1 MRMNRKFLAFI
12 VLLGSLL
19 AGTTHLFAQVAV
31 GEFRTH
37 LSYFGVHSVTAS
49 PDYVYAAS
57 KNGIIFY
64 DRATQT
70 VDTWT
75 KVEGLSETGIS
86 RVFYDDASRYLV
98 VVYDNANLDFIRD
111 GKLTNLPDIYNKT
124 MTGEKRINYILSYN
138 NLLYLGCSF
147 GIVIVDPATMLIQ
160 DTWYMQSG
168 SVSQSVNSMQVFNDQ
183 FFILTNSG
191 VYFTGVASHS
201 QADFSTW
208 QRVEELPV
216 GNYQHSCL
224 FADRLYVSC
233 HLENDNDSLLMF
245 DGSAW
250 LPSQIELNPIR
261 GLDVSG
267 DRLLVASWSFGQTY
281 DATEQMIDYFGFEGK
296 YQWQNVRDACLDGNL
311 IWFADANNGLMQ
323 MSQDWSVVKLHE
335 LNGPYSASAYRMDY
349 FDGKLAVVPGGV
361 TSSWGKAYTEP
372 NLSFFAQ
379 EQWTN
384 IFQMYNPSLAGLY
397 DLSAVAINPR
407 NSNEIYAGLFS
418 GGLVKYRDYA
428 VEQVFNRSNSI
439 LFSYDSSEAYIAG
452 LCFDGYGNLWISS
465 SYSSRPLSVLKT
477 DGTWKSFPLSAYV
490 SGYSTEVSDVMVD
503 TRGWKW
509 VTLPRAN
516 TIVVLDDNRTID
528 NVQDDRTMSVN
539 MNAAA
544 NISTSSI
551 NCVVEDKKGEI
562 WIGCNLGIKVIYNPS
577 QIFSGNVYPQNILI
591 EQINYVQNL
600 FEFEE
605 VTAIAV
611 DDANRKWVGTAKSGV
626 FLISANGDQQLLH
639 FTTDNSPLL
648 SNRINHITIQRQTG
662 EVFFATAS
670 GIVSYRGTA
679 TEGAEDYS
687 EVTVFPN
694 PVRESYNGVITVSG
708 LKEKSFCKVADS
720 AGNLVWQD
728 YANGGTFTW
737 NGRDFYG
744 NRPATGVYFVFASDS
759 DGKKKTVAKIL
770 FIH

>member
-1 MRMNRKFLAFI
+1 MG
-12 VLLGSLL
+12 LLVWPPRLS
-19 AGTTHLFAQVAV
+19 AQIAV

-37 LSYFGVHSVTAS
+37 LSYYGVHSVTAS

-57 KNGIIFY
+57 DNGIIFY

-70 VDTWT
+70 TDTWT
-75 KVEGLSETGIS
+75 KVEGLTETGIRS
-86 RVFYDDASRYLV
+86 VFYDEDSRYLI
-98 VVYDNANLDFIRD
+98 VVYNNANLDFIRD

-124 MTGEKRINYILSYN
+124 MTGEKSINYILSYN
-138 NLLYLGCSF
+138 HLLYLGCSF
-147 GIVIVDPATMLIQ
+147 GIVIVDPATLLIQ
-160 DTWYMQSG
+160 DTWYTQAG
-168 SVSQSVNSMQVFNDQ
+168 AVSWSVNSIQVFNNQ
-183 FFILTNSG
+183 FFILTDNG
-191 VYFTGVASHS
+191 IYFTSLSSHS

-208 QRVEELPV
+208 QRVDEVPD
-216 GNYQHSCL
+216 GIYQHSCV
-224 FADRLYVSC
+224 FADRLYVTC
-233 HLENDNDSLLMF
+233 HRGNDADSLFMF

-250 LPSQIELNPIR
+250 LPSQIDLTPIR
-261 GLDVSG
+261 ALDVSG
-267 DRLLVASWSFGQTY
+267 NQLLVASWSFCQIY
-281 DATEQMIDYFGFEGK
+281 DTTEQMLGYFGFEGA
-296 YQWQNVRDACLDGNL
+296 YNWQNVQDACLDGNI

-323 MSQDWSVVKLHE
+323 MSQDWSVVELHV
-335 LNGPYSASAYRMDY
+335 LNGPYAASAFRMDY
-349 FDGKLAVVPGGV
+349 CNGKLAMVPGGI
-361 TSSWGKAYTEP
+361 TASWGKSYTDP
-372 NLSFFAQ
+372 NLSFFAD
-379 EQWTN
+379 EKWTN
-384 IFQMYNPSLAGLY
+384 VFQMSNPSLSGYY
-397 DLSAVAINPR
+397 DLADVAINPR
-407 NSNEIYAGLFS
+407 NTQEIFAGLFD
-418 GGLVKYRDYA
+418 GGLVKYRDDA

-439 LFSYDSSEAYIAG
+439 LYSFDSSEAYIGG

-465 SYSSRPLSVLKT
+465 SYSSRPLTVLKT
-477 DGTWKSFPLSAYV
+477 DGTWKTFPMASYV
-490 SGYSTEVSDVMVD
+490 SGYTTAVSDILVD
-503 TRGWKW
+503 MRGWKW

-516 TIVVLDDNRTID
+516 TIVVLDDNNTID
-528 NVQDDRTMSVN
+528 NTLDDRTTSVN

-544 NISTSSI
+544 NINTSSI
-551 NCVVEDKKGEI
+551 NCAVEDKKGEI

-577 QIFSGNVYPQNILI
+577 QIFSGNAYPQNILI

-626 FLISANGDQQLLH
+626 FLISANGDKQLLH

-662 EVFFATAS
+662 EVFFATAG

-694 PVRESYNGVITVSG
+694 PVRETYYGPITVSG
-708 LKEKSFCKVADS
+708 LKENSFCKVVDA

-744 NRPATGVYFVFASDS
+744 KRPATGVYFVFISDA

-770 FIH
+770 FVH

>member
-1 MRMNRKFLAFI
+1 MNRKFVVFI
-12 VLLGSLL
+12 ILLVSLL
-19 AGTTHLFAQVAV
+19 AGSSRLFAQIAV

-49 PDYVYAAS
+49 PEYVYAAS
-57 KNGIIFY
+57 NNGIIFY

-75 KVEGLSETGIS
+75 KVEGLTETGIS
-86 RVFYDDASRYLV
+86 RVFYDKDSRYLV
-98 VVYDNANLDFIRD
+98 VVYGNANLDFIRD

-124 MTGEKRINYILSYN
+124 MTGEKSVNYILSYN
-138 NLLYLGCSF
+138 HLLYLGCSF
-147 GIVIVDPATMLIQ
+147 GIVIVDPVTLLIQ
-160 DTWYMQSG
+160 DTWYTQMG
-168 SVSQSVNSMQVFNDQ
+168 SVSRSVNSIQVFNNQ
-183 FFILTNSG
+183 IFILTDNG
-191 VYFTGVASHS
+191 VYFTSLASHS

-208 QRVEELPV
+208 QRVDELPT
-216 GNYQHSCL
+216 GNYQHSCV

-233 HLENDNDSLLMF
+233 HLESDADSLIMF
-245 DGSAW
+245 DGNAW
-250 LPSQIELNPIR
+250 LPSQIDLNPIR
-261 GLDVSG
+261 ALDVSG
-267 DRLLVASWSFGQTY
+267 DQLLVASWSFGQIY
-281 DATEQMIDYFGFEGK
+281 DATEQMLDYFGFEGA
-296 YQWQNVRDACLDGNL
+296 YSWQNVQDACLDGNF

-323 MSQDWSVVKLHE
+323 MSQDWSVMKLHE

-349 FDGKLAVVPGGV
+349 YDGKLAMAPGGIN
-361 TSSWGKAYTEP
+361 SMGGKIYLEP
-372 NLSFFAQ
+372 NLSFFAN

-384 IFQMYNPSLAGLY
+384 VFQMCNPVLEGLY

-407 NSNEIYAGLFS
+407 NSSEIYAGLFG
-418 GGLVKYRDYA
+418 GGLVKYRDNA
-428 VEQVFNRSNSI
+428 VELIYNRSNSN
-439 LFSYDSSEAYIAG
+439 LFSYDSSEAFIGG

-465 SYSSRPLSVLKT
+465 SYSSRPLTVLKT
-477 DGTWKSFPLSAYV
+477 DGTWKMFPLSAYI
-490 SGYSTEVSDVMVD
+490 SGYSTTVSDIMVD
-503 TRGWKW
+503 MRGWKW

-516 TIVVLDDNRTID
+516 TIVVLDDNGTID
-528 NVQDDRTMSVN
+528 NTQDDRTTSVN

-544 NISTSSI
+544 SISTSSI

-562 WIGCNLGIKVIYNPS
+562 WIGCNLGVKVIYNPS
-577 QIFSGNVYPQNILI
+577 QIFSGGVYPQNILV

-626 FLISANGDQQLLH
+626 FLISPNGDKQLQH

-662 EVFFATAS
+662 EVFFATAN

-694 PVRESYNGVITVSG
+694 PVRETYYGLITVSG
-708 LKEKSFCKVADS
+708 LKENSFCKVADA

-737 NGRDFYG
+737 NGRDFNG
-744 NRPATGVYFVFASDS
+744 KRPATGVYFVFASDS